1 MALNKLLD
9 FEKSP
14 VLNFVKE
21 NGKKAVTMS
30 ALALALLAPA
40 SADALIAGCGCY
52 HTTPIEEKE
61 CLTLYRFQKL
71 VMDDNDFYSGVHDL
85 LLEKSI
91 PLNHFD
97 YSCSYEKK

>member
-40 SADALIAGCGCY
+40 SADA
-52 HTTPIEEKE
+52 
-61 CLTLYRFQKL
+61 
-71 VMDDNDFYSGVHDL
+71 
-85 LLEKSI
+85 
-91 PLNHFD
+91 
-97 YSCSYEKK
+97 

>member
-30 ALALALLAPA
+30 ALGLALLTPA
-40 SADALIAGCGCY
+40 SADALIVGCCGY
-52 HTTPIEEKE
+52 YDTPIEEKE
-61 CLTLYRFQKL
+61 CLTLYRFQEL